1 MRPEIKNL
9 LKKCDE
15 LITKNNQL
23 LFEIYEF
30 ILECEGLAPLD

>member
-1 MRPEIKNL
+1 MRPEIKKL